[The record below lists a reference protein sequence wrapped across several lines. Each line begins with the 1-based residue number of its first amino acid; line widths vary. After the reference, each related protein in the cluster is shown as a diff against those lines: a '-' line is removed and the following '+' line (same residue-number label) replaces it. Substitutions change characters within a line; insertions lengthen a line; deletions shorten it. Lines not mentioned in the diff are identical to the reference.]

1 MNAAHDPILEKE
13 SRDRLLDP
21 NEAAALLKVRPTTLG
36 KWRHFRLGPRYY
48 KMHGQLVRYRLG
60 DLLDWVQSQPAFN
73 HGPQKIA

>member
-1 MNAAHDPILEKE
+1 MSEAHTPILEKE

-21 NEAAALLKVRPTTLG
+21 NEVAALLKVRPTTLG

-60 DLLDWVQSQPAFN
+60 DLLDWIESQPAIS
-73 HGPQKIA
+73 PIPPRVA